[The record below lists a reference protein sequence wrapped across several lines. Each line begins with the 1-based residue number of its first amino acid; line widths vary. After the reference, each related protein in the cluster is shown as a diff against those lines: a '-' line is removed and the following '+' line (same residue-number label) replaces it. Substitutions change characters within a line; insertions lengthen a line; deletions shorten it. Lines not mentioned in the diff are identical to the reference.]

1 MKNFLFALRNQDLID
16 ENELLNALND
26 LKKPSQ
32 TRAYSPGPL
41 LDMIQIIYIEER
53 LHQVNNALQINE
65 VKTKQAALSWD
76 SGRSTKAEA
85 RHVITELVKE
95 REKLE
100 KREETLHT
108 HIPVLIARLKSLEAN
123 DGIDLRSYIANLP
136 HSDVEES
143 TSRIISRF
151 SEVWEKWADSHRKDE
166 FPTPTIPSAPMEDV
180 ERDIISRL
188 ISPLG
193 EEEVDTL
200 NLGDLIQPLGQVSNT
215 FSPSPVEDVPVTYP
229 PDPIEAQRRPIAS
242 TEASPWDVVGKVAID
257 TAGSP
262 LGVFRPPII
271 VDDTTFLPI
280 VKEEPLSITVLKQ
293 RYAKILKQ
301 AKLDLKKVTTE
312 EIKTTIA
319 RALGIPRTLAL
330 QPSFFNNWLH
340 SIGGHVTPVKP
351 HLNQVN
357 FITVPGVTIDSA
369 DGITIDEGALTQLRV
384 PVWIPAPGE
393 PKITDVG
400 QVMDQGITGMG
411 GSPFGKI
418 SGVMSGTPFGQTLLI
433 KREVPPSFILTLFLE
448 GLGIQ
453 NLAALRFHVAK
464 ELSIG
469 EGEAFSPS
477 CLWAMNTKERL
488 LISPHELAASYF
500 SVLPAAAFNFGDK
513 IHAKIGVYFTSIPET
528 FRYLIGKPFV
538 TNDQT
543 GIIYGFVV
551 DSIKHEFEIIWTSK
565 SPVEI
570 IKEVGRKSSEQ
581 YVNRFKQRISLALGT
596 SYQESLWPSN
606 LARYFLNFIWME
618 ENLSLLDAQRLIE
631 TRFSLQRTPF
641 SSVEEISQDGARC
654 KSFLG

>member
-16 ENELLNALND
+16 ENQLLNALNG
-26 LKKPSQ
+26 LKKASQ
-32 TRAYSPGPL
+32 VNAYSPAPL
-41 LDMIQIIYIEER
+41 LDMIQLIYIEET
-53 LHQVNNALQINE
+53 LHQVKNALQINE

-76 SGRSTKAEA
+76 AGRSTKAEA
-85 RHVITELVKE
+85 RHVISELVKE

-100 KREETLHT
+100 KREEKLHT
-108 HIPVLIARLKSLEAN
+108 HIPMLIARLKGLEEN
-123 DGIDLRSYIANLP
+123 NRLNLDTLFPDLP
-136 HSDVEES
+136 QSDVKES
-143 TSRIISRF
+143 TSRIISKF
-151 SEVWEKWADSHRKDE
+151 SKVWEKWADSSRKDE

-193 EEEVDTL
+193 DEQVDTL
-200 NLGDLIQPLGQVSNT
+200 NLGDLIQPLGQVSDNL
-215 FSPSPVEDVPVTYP
+215 SASPVEDISAVNP
-229 PDPIEAQRRPIAS
+229 PNPIEVQMRPIS
-242 TEASPWDVVGKVAID
+242 TPDSNPWDVVGKVAID
-257 TAGSP
+257 TTGNP

-280 VKEEPLSITVLKQ
+280 VKEEPISIAILKQ
-293 RYAKILKQ
+293 RYQKILKQ

-312 EIKTTIA
+312 QIKTTIA
-319 RALGIPRTLAL
+319 KALGIPRTLAL

-340 SIGGHVTPVKP
+340 SIGGYVTPVKP

-357 FITVPGVTIDSA
+357 FITIPGVTEHSA
-369 DGITIDEGALTQLRV
+369 NGVTIDEGALTQLRV
-384 PVWIPAPGE
+384 PVWIPAPGN
-393 PKITDVG
+393 PIITDVG
-400 QVMDQGITGMG
+400 QVMDQDITGMG
-411 GSPFGKI
+411 GSHFGKI
-418 SGVMSGTPFGQTLLI
+418 SGLMSGTPFGQALLI
-433 KREVPPSFILTLFLE
+433 KRDVPPSFILTLFLE

-469 EGEAFSPS
+469 EGEAFSPAS
-477 CLWAMNTKERL
+477 LWTMNTKERL

-500 SVLPAAAFNFGDK
+500 SVLPSAAFNFGDK
-513 IHAKIGVYFTSIPET
+513 IHAKVGVYFTSIPET

-543 GIIYGFVV
+543 GVIYGFVV
-551 DSIKHEFEIIWTSK
+551 DSIQHQFEIIWTSK

-641 SSVEEISQDGARC
+641 SSVEEITQDGARC
-654 KSFLG
+654 KSSLG